1 MKMFKWFNKKE
12 EIKSQ
17 PYMPKVDDIVFI
29 EGEIGLF
36 LVRSISQSTAAVM
49 DENGKLIHEV
59 FQNVK
64 KAFCTVEYL
73 SEDQRDARF
82 KRTPEE
88 ILERK
93 INARLKPLVSTTELE
108 HYKKVAT
115 IRDMIIKDLKS

>member
-1 MKMFKWFNKKE
+1 MKMFKWLKKKE

-17 PYMPKVDDIVFI
+17 PYVPEVDDIVLI
-29 EGEIGLF
+29 EGESGLF
-36 LVRSISQSTAAVM
+36 LVRGISQNTAAVM
-49 DENGKLIHEV
+49 DENGKIIFEV

-64 KAFCTVEYL
+64 KSSYPNSCL
-73 SEDQRDARF
+73 SEDQLDALL

>member
-1 MKMFKWFNKKE
+1 MFKWFNKKE

-49 DENGKLIHEV
+49 DENGKLIREV

-64 KAFCTVEYL
+64 KSSYPNNCL
-73 SEDQRDARF
+73 SEEQLDALL

-93 INARLKPLVSTTELE
+93 INARLKPLVSATELE
-108 HYKKVAT
+108 HYQKVAT